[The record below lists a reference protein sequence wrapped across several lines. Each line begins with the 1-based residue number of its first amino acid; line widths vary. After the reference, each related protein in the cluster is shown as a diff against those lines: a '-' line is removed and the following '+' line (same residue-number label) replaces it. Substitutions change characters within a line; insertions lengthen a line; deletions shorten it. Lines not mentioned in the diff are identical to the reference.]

1 MAETARETWDEE
13 ASQVYRDIAAVA
25 VPRRAEQIAALLTL
39 APFGREEAP
48 RLVELACGEG
58 LLGEALLEA
67 FPCATYLGLDG
78 SKSMR
83 EHTAGRLA
91 RFGSRATVDAF
102 DLFASDWHAKTDGAG
117 LIVSSLCVHHLSDSG
132 KRGLFAAL
140 APRLSPRG
148 ALLLA
153 DLVQPARAEPLELFA
168 ETWNT
173 TVADQSRARIGSDAL
188 LKRFLDEAWNHYRT
202 PDPVDQPSRLFD
214 QLLWMR
220 EAGLAVVDCFWMNA
234 GHAVYGG
241 YKGTAPATGGVR
253 YADALALARKVLGIA
268 A

>member
-1 MAETARETWDEE
+1 MTETARETWDEE
-13 ASQVYRDIAAVA
+13 ASRVYRDIAAVA

-39 APFGREEAP
+39 VPFGEDEAP
-48 RLVELACGEG
+48 RIVELACGEG

-67 FPCATYLGLDG
+67 FPRATYLGLDG
-78 SKSMR
+78 SESMR
-83 EHTAGRLA
+83 EHTAKRLA
-91 RFGSRATVDAF
+91 RFGGRAGVGAF
-102 DLFASDWHAKTDGAG
+102 DIFAADWLARVDGTDVA
-117 LIVSSLCVHHLSDSG
+117 VSSLCVHHLPDAG
-132 KRGLFAAL
+132 KRALFAAL

-153 DLVQPARAEPLELFA
+153 DLVNPARPEALELFA

-173 TVADQSRARIGSDAL
+173 TVAEQSRARIGSEAL
-188 LKRFLDEAWNHYRT
+188 LARFLDEHWNHYRT

-220 EAGLAVVDCFWMNA
+220 EAGLAVVDCYWMNA

-241 YKGTAPATGGVR
+241 YKAAGGKAGGR
-253 YADALALARKVLGIA
+253 YPEALAIARKVLGIT
-268 A
+268 